1 MITAEVP
8 EDRADKSDGGAS
20 RSRAGRPGR
29 LLDRLPR
36 SLPEGEGWRWVRLHP
51 AGVVAGTG
59 FAMMAMTP
67 SLLPRDWL
75 FQGLVSGVSAAVG
88 YGAGVLA
95 AWLVRLWNRWPA
107 VKTWIAS
114 HAPDRMAPVAW
125 AVLLLAVPVGLT
137 IMLVVA
143 ARWQAQ
149 VAALMGI
156 EVRTTGGWLR
166 ALPLLLVVAAVI
178 ITVARVLREFTQL
191 IDSVLRR
198 WVRLPAPLA
207 SVLGVLVAAFIVITI
222 LDDVVLQRSL
232 AGADSAFSATNAE
245 NFSGV
250 QQPASSM
257 RSGSPQ
263 SLAPWDTLGK
273 EGRRFVS
280 GGLPPQAIRTAAAA
294 QGAAPKDPI
303 RVYVGLQSAADP
315 QERADLAV
323 AELDRTGAFNRKVL
337 MVATTTGRGWVN
349 PRAVDSLE
357 AMYGG
362 DTAVVATQYSYLP
375 SWLSFV
381 VDRTRAEEAG
391 RLLFDAISARLKELP
406 ESSRPRVFV
415 FGESLGSQGS
425 EHAFSTLADIRAGAD
440 GVLWVGPP
448 NSNTL
453 WRSLVVRRDPG
464 TPETRP
470 VYASGLVVRFASR
483 PPDLGEPPTPWE
495 KPRVLYLQHPSDP
508 VVWWSPDL
516 LFGRPDWL
524 MEPRG
529 RDVSPA
535 MSWYPVVTFWQVT
548 ADLTNSTNVPS
559 GHGHDYDN
567 MILDAWVGVA
577 APDHWT
583 GEDTEL
589 VRKLLAQYESPRG

>member
-1 MITAEVP
+1 M
-8 EDRADKSDGGAS
+8 
-20 RSRAGRPGR
+20 R
-29 LLDRLPR
+29 LLERLPT

-51 AGVVAGTG
+51 AGVCTGTA
-59 FAMMAMTP
+59 FAALAMTP

-95 AWLVRLWNRWPA
+95 AWLLRLWNRWPTA
-107 VKTWIAS
+107 RAWFAS
-114 HAPDRMAPVAW
+114 HSPGQLVPLAW
-125 AVLLLAVPVGLT
+125 TVLLLAVPVSLT
-137 IMLVVA
+137 IMLLVA

-149 VAALMGI
+149 VATLMGI
-156 EVRTTGGWLR
+156 EVSTTGGWLR

-178 ITVARVLREFTQL
+178 VTVARVLREFTGL
-191 IDSVLRR
+191 VGGLLRR

-207 SVLGVLVAAFIVITI
+207 SVLGVLVAAFIVITVVH
-222 LDDVVLQRSL
+222 DVVLQRSL
-232 AGADSAFSATNAE
+232 AAADSAFSATNAG
-245 NFSGV
+245 NFPGV
-250 QQPASSM
+250 EQPVSSM

-263 SLAPWDTLGK
+263 SLVAWDTLGK
-273 EGRRFVS
+273 EGRRLVS
-280 GGLPPQAIRTAAAA
+280 SGLPPDAIRTAAAA
-294 QGAAPKDPI
+294 GGVPAKDPI
-303 RVYVGLQSAADP
+303 RVYVGLQSAAEP

-323 AELDRTGAFNRKVL
+323 AELERTGAFDRKVL

-362 DTAVVATQYSYLP
+362 DTAVVAMQYSYLP
-375 SWLSFV
+375 SWLSFL

-391 RLLFDAISARLKELP
+391 RLLFDAVSARLEEIP
-406 ESSRPRVFV
+406 EGERPLVLV

-425 EHAFSTLADIRAGAD
+425 EYAFSTLADIRARAD

-464 TPETRP
+464 TPEVKP
-470 VYASGLVVRFASR
+470 VYASGLVVRFAAR
-483 PPDLGEPPTPWE
+483 PADLGQPPTPWE

-524 MEPRG
+524 VEPRG
-529 RDVSPA
+529 ADVSPA

-548 ADLTNSTNVPS
+548 ADLTNSTSVPS

-567 MILDAWVGVA
+567 MILDAWVAVA
-577 APDHWT
+577 TPDNWT
-583 GEDTEL
+583 AENTEL
-589 VRKLLAQYESPRG
+589 VRKLLLQYESPRG